1 MSETKYTLLQ
11 FLKGTVIAIIFSLLS
26 VLIFAFIIK
35 VFSLPIKSVKPIVTT
50 LKILAVALGVL
61 LSVRGEKGLLKGAL
75 LGVIIIFTAFILF
88 SIIGGGF
95 EFSLNFLW
103 ELLLGAG
110 VGAISGIFAV
120 NLKR

>member
-88 SIIGGGF
+88 SIIGCGF